1 MSLFLLIPDKVS
13 ELSGVV
19 IREHDLEKDIVL
31 YVAEKKNLNGSIK
44 CVGNEPF
51 FTSFKWKNSII
62 KIR

>member
-19 IREHDLEKDIVL
+19 TREQDLEEDIVL

-44 CVGNEPF
+44 CVGSEPF
-51 FTSFKWKNSII
+51 STSLNEKTQ
-62 KIR
+62 

>member
-44 CVGNEPF
+44 CVGF
-51 FTSFKWKNSII
+51 GTSFK
-62 KIR
+62 